1 MAKNKLLFSNL
12 GGGEVADT
20 YSLMCLFSWC
30 LFVSSA
36 RLQGWICMPFIWVS
50 SPMQKASYQIVTRS
64 LFPQHPSHGKTEAPN
79 WANWKGCR
87 PSPDPLGCI
96 LGGMWGMCA
105 LILVLVTTYR
115 GLHPDGV
122 CFLLF
127 IYFYPWLTLNL
138 FLFFVSERI
147 NYFYMFSVF

>member
-87 PSPDPLGCI
+87 PSPDPLGSI
-96 LGGMWGMCA
+96 LGGMWGMCVLSYQFQLPPTGA
-105 LILVLVTTYR
+105 CILMEFAFFY
-115 GLHPDGV
+115 
-122 CFLLF
+122 LF
-127 IYFYPWLTLNL
+127 IFTHGSHLICFYFSSLKG
-138 FLFFVSERI
+138 
-147 NYFYMFSVF
+147 